1 MIMQIKSMHE
11 AHREIDYD
19 RLYKAYAGLIE
30 WIGSNEVDGQETL
43 GLLVKAAMSLAVTNH
58 LPKNEVMEVIAVTY
72 EMERSMRPSSSEIH

>member
-1 MIMQIKSMHE
+1 MQIKSIQ
-11 AHREIDYD
+11 AGHRDIDYD
-19 RLYKAYAGLIE
+19 RLYKAYEGLIE